1 MAQLLCCIPLTSVEP
16 VLTWL
21 TAAMPQ
27 CEQKDL
33 LMQVPH
39 LPVSTYESS
48 TVFVS
53 LRVSYWMQASG
64 SCSGPRHAPL
74 LTAMSLLQIQQVVP
88 DSMLL
93 QLLVAWLSPRS
104 KALSLASAHAI
115 DIESVRPWNADTP
128 KESPECCRE
137 AMGLDPLG
145 CPLASLGSKVP
156 KESLKSSSAGHAP
169 LKACLS
175 AQRRPCLSTVLVR
188 APVLALEFSSRFC
201 SCSLAGIMPVP
212 GLTLILEWALVP
224 LRATTMMDAKGCS
237 ERTPVKCRCH
247 GLLPEVSSMA
257 DVLRLV
263 YSTLRMCTRPSGR
276 RWTPLPARRRLWQP
290 LTASSQQRWLPWW
303 SACASCALCAHIT
316 RHQRTTCCFLPS
328 GVMPLER
335 LSQAD
340 IANSALT
347 HHRRIIFWGFLRGIG
362 RPHKMPPVCVLEL

>member
-1 MAQLLCCIPLTSVEP
+1 MQAQLVAQLLCCIPLTSVEP

-115 DIESVRPWNADTP
+115 DIESVRPWNADAH
-128 KESPECCRE
+128 KESSECCRE

-156 KESLKSSSAGHAP
+156 KEGLKSSGSVHAP
-169 LKACLS
+169 LKACLF
-175 AQRRPCLSTVLVR
+175 AHWQMCLSTIVVSTCAYEM
-188 APVLALEFSSRFC
+188 APEFSSRSSTC
-201 SCSLAGIMPVP
+201 SHAGIMPLP
-212 GLTLILEWALVP
+212 GLTLTLEWALKP
-224 LRATTMMDAKGCS
+224 LSNVTMMDAQYCL
-237 ERTPVKCRCH
+237 ERRAVNCRYH
-247 GLLPEVSSMA
+247 GLYQ
-257 DVLRLV
+257 VLQ
-263 YSTLRMCTRPSGR
+263 SAT
-276 RWTPLPARRRLWQP
+276 
-290 LTASSQQRWLPWW
+290 WLI
-303 SACASCALCAHIT
+303 C
-316 RHQRTTCCFLPS
+316 
-328 GVMPLER
+328 
-335 LSQAD
+335 
-340 IANSALT
+340 
-347 HHRRIIFWGFLRGIG
+347 
-362 RPHKMPPVCVLEL
+362 